1 MVKWSFLEDVM
12 RGKGFPEMW
21 IHWIMQ
27 TVQGGHVCVNVNGH
41 RGEYFRTFQ
50 GLRQGDPLSP
60 LLFNLVADAL
70 SAMLDKAVMKGH
82 ITGVMEYL
90 IQGGFLTYSMHMIL

>member
-1 MVKWSFLEDVM
+1 MHLLEAALVLQAY
-12 RGKGFPEMW
+12 RLLLYSQCNQWP
-21 IHWIMQ
+21 
-27 TVQGGHVCVNVNGH
+27 
-41 RGEYFRTFQ
+41 
-50 GLRQGDPLSP
+50 LRLGDALSP